1 MSERTAHSQ
10 SGWVARREARAR
22 QAWFGTAAAVGALL
36 AVVGVVLGLVVAFK
50 RDALGG
56 SAFAVISAMLG
67 ILIVLV
73 ASLYTEGERRP

>member
-10 SGWVARREARAR
+10 SEWTARREARAR
-22 QAWFGTAAAVGALL
+22 QAWVGTAAAVGALL

-50 RDALGG
+50 RDALEG
-56 SAFAVISAMLG
+56 SAIAVISAMLG

-73 ASLYTEGERRP
+73 ASLNTEGEPR